1 LLIRN
6 VGEVLGAS
14 MCEGR
19 ERGIGGLRNTYSDR
33 ELWVIFQNKILD
45 MIEVEMIGNLGLNE

>member
-1 LLIRN
+1 
-6 VGEVLGAS
+6 

-19 ERGIGGLRNTYSDR
+19 ERGIGRVRNTYSNR
-33 ELWVIFQNKILD
+33 EIRVIFQNKILD